1 LSVTVSMLRAG
12 WTFEGTVAVCLC
24 LGSAR
29 TTAPKVRSNSRFAI
43 RERGREERE
52 DNNNI
57 MCIPLRR
64 EPGPRVRLSGSV
76 IKVRG
81 LGMFYAG
88 GPRAWW
94 QR

>member
-1 LSVTVSMLRAG
+1 MSVTVSMLRAVG
-12 WTFEGTVAVCLC
+12 RSKGRRQFAVSWFGQDDWAKSSFESR
-24 LGSAR
+24 SAM
-29 TTAPKVRSNSRFAI
+29 

>member
-1 LSVTVSMLRAG
+1 MRAG
-12 WTFEGTVAVCLC
+12 WTFEEEAAVCC
-24 LGSAR
+24 A
-29 TTAPKVRSNSRFAI
+29 KVRPGRLGKKFVRIESRSAM

>member
-1 LSVTVSMLRAG
+1 MY
-12 WTFEGTVAVCLC
+12 
-24 LGSAR
+24 
-29 TTAPKVRSNSRFAI
+29 
-43 RERGREERE
+43 
-52 DNNNI
+52 
-57 MCIPLRR
+57 IPLRR